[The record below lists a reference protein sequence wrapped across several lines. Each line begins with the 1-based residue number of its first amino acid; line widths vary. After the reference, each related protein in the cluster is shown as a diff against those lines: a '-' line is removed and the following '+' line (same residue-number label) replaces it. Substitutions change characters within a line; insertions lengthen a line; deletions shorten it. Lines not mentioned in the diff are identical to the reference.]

1 MFSSA
6 LAEKITGS
14 CGTRPMRERRSCRSR
29 CCTGT
34 PSTAMPPVLRVVE
47 AQQQLEHR
55 ALAGAAGA
63 DQGHRLAGRDRSVKS
78 FSAGVSGRDG

>member
-6 LAEKITGS
+6 LAEKITAVLRHDADALAQVGQRGS
-14 CGTRPMRERRSCRSR
+14 RAM
-29 CCTGT
+29 GT
-34 PSTAMPPVLRVVE
+34 PSSAPRPPWGGVVE

-63 DQGHRLAGRDRSVKS
+63 HQRHRLARRTC
-78 FSAGVSGRDG
+78 R